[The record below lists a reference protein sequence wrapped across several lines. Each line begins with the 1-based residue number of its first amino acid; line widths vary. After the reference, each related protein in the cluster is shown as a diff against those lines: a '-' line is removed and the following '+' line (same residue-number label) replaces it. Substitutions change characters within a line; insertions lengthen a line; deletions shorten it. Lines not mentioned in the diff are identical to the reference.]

1 MIYTKNYKD
10 GKASRRLHGLSIR
23 QTYNIELEC
32 LKRIKGYPY
41 MCQLLDYNEEEMT
54 LDLKWAGATLA
65 TVYKKKLKYKGL
77 KELEEA
83 EFIKQFNKAFEI
95 FEKLDIVHFDIGT
108 NNICVNDG
116 KICFIDF
123 GCAVIDKNPKT
134 DFFKKEYDKFIKNGG
149 YEGHKNRLLSLM
161 PKRLC

>member
-10 GKASRRLHGLSIR
+10 GKPSRRRHGLSIR
-23 QTYNIELEC
+23 QTYDIELEC

-54 LDLKWAGATLA
+54 LDLKWAGVTLE
-65 TVYKKKLKYKGL
+65 TVFKEKLKYKGL
-77 KELEEA
+77 IKEA

-95 FEKLDIVHFDIGT
+95 FEKLDIVHFDIGI

-123 GCAVIDKNPKT
+123 GRAVIDKNPKA

-149 YEGHKNRLLSLM
+149 YEGHKNSTLSRML
-161 PKRLC
+161 KRLY